1 VRLKTW
7 ASVVLATALVSML
20 LVAAPAI
27 ADTRHNHEAKRWRP
41 QTRYVGAYKLVANFS
56 FLKGPR
62 KNADGT
68 FNVAVEIP
76 AGTNAKWE
84 TSSTATNVMFWE
96 FKNGAPRVIS
106 YLPYPG
112 NYGSLVNSKAGD
124 GDPLDVL
131 ILGPSVARGT
141 IQKVKI
147 IGVLKIKDGGDPDD
161 KLLAV
166 RAGDPLASANSLA
179 DLDTKFPG
187 TTDIVKTWFTSYKGP
202 GAMTFEA
209 WGEAAEANTLAN
221 TVPVFP

>member
-7 ASVVLATALVSML
+7 TSAVLAIAVVSML
-20 LVAAPAI
+20 LVAVPAL
-27 ADTRHNHEAKRWRP
+27 ANGEGRREAEEWRP
-41 QTRYVGAYKLVANFS
+41 KTRYVGAYKLVANYS

-84 TSSTATNVMFWE
+84 TSTTATNVMFWE
-96 FKNGAPRVIS
+96 FKNGAPRVIK

-112 NYGSLVNSKAGD
+112 NYGSLVNSKASD

-131 ILGPSVARGT
+131 ILGPAVARGT
-141 IQKVKI
+141 IQNVKI
-147 IGVLKIKDGGDPDD
+147 VGVLKIKDGGDPDD
-161 KLLAV
+161 KLIAV
-166 RAGDPLASANSLA
+166 RAGDPLASANTLA
-179 DLDTKFPG
+179 DLDANFPG

-202 GAMTFEA
+202 GEMTFEA